1 MHISRIADTKFTYIL
16 QYKMVM
22 FKSVISMH
30 LMHAGP
36 SLEVYVG
43 IKLKPEPNQ
52 YMCPLHLFQWVK
64 LVKPD

>member
-1 MHISRIADTKFTYIL
+1 
-16 QYKMVM
+16 MVM